1 MMVKAMR
8 AVVALV
14 VGLVA
19 LVGCVPAYAIDG
31 SAAASGGWVLAS
43 TGAPVDTSG
52 TPACESEDQEYGPCL
67 WDARSMGNGS
77 GESFLVEEDGSV
89 SYLRWRDGREVAFPG
104 WQWVGTVDA
113 VDAAGLPACADVRGE
128 VTCERD
134 GRYVLSVDSRACTQ
148 TITTVEGEQY
158 IPGPAVAD
166 ALSKACNERHK
177 DAVGHE
183 NQAGLTGTTTPSSSS
198 MEGVHSTASSAAVD
212 EPVDNPTS
220 ASNEKVVGS
229 VDSGVRDGVRLDR
242 DREVLV
248 AAAVMVAVGLAV
260 AVRVGRRAD
269 RRRVM
274 RRGLR

>member
-1 MMVKAMR
+1 MSKVVR
-8 AVVALV
+8 YVVALV

-19 LVGCVPAYAIDG
+19 LVGCVPAYAAGG
-31 SAAASGGWVLAS
+31 SESPAGGWVLAS
-43 TGAPVDTSG
+43 TGAPVDVSD
-52 TPACESEDQEYGPCL
+52 TPACVSEDQEYGPCL
-67 WDARSMGNGS
+67 WDARSMGNGF

-104 WQWVGTVDA
+104 WQWVGTVGA
-113 VDAAGLPACADVRGE
+113 VDTTGLPACADVRGE

-134 GRYVLSVDSRACTQ
+134 GRYVLSVDLRACTQ
-148 TITTVEGEQY
+148 TITTTSGEQY

-198 MEGVHSTASSAAVD
+198 VEGVHSTASSAVVD

-220 ASNEKVVGS
+220 VSSERVVGS

-248 AAAVMVAVGLAV
+248 AAAVMVVVGLAV

-269 RRRVM
+269 QRRM
-274 RRGLR
+274 ARRGLR